1 MYKHKYMPLSDHLA
15 VAFILVATAVALLLC
30 YALGIEDI
38 TGILLLPIL
47 FVSQI
52 LRCIWDIIYIIA
64 VAALATA
71 EYLFGGEKVG

>member
-15 VAFILVATAVALLLC
+15 VAFILAATALSLLLC

-71 EYLFGGEKVG
+71 EYIFANKEV